1 MKHNIKFDNTQL
13 NNFAITE
20 WNKVLI
26 FLGKSFGLSHDDC
39 QDVFQDSFITLY
51 QNISDNKLANL
62 TCSLSTYFMSI
73 CKNKAH
79 EVLRKNSKVAVD
91 EDDIPLSLIDD
102 NFKEDKI
109 NALISYDNNDFEEE
123 KEKLVSEIVQNLPSP
138 CDELLWG
145 FYRDELS
152 MKTLAQ
158 KLNYSEGSIKVIK
171 YRCCEKFRIRYQE
184 LANNL
189 F

>member
-1 MKHNIKFDNTQL
+1 
-13 NNFAITE
+13 
-20 WNKVLI
+20 
-26 FLGKSFGLSHDDC
+26 
-39 QDVFQDSFITLY
+39 
-51 QNISDNKLANL
+51 
-62 TCSLSTYFMSI
+62 MSI

-79 EVLRKNSKVAVD
+79 EVLRKNSKVAVV
-91 EDDIPLSLIDD
+91 EDDIPLSLIDE

-171 YRCCEKFRIRYQE
+171 HRCCEKFRIRYQE